1 MEKNIYNFFNI
12 YITNF
17 LLILIS
23 IIYVNSTSLNITN
36 FKIGFKNATI
46 DFSEKI
52 AIYKINTNF
61 LNLNI
66 SITNINNIHSIL
78 ITDKIYSDNILPYD
92 CSNLNNFCQSK

>member
-46 DFSEKI
+46 EI

-66 SITNINNIHSIL
+66 SITNINNIDSIL